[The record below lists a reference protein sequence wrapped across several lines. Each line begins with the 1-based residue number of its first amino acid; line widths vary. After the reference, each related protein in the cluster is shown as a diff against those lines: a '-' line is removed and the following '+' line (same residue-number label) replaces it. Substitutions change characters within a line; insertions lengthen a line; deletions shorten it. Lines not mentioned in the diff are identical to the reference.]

1 MKQLFFVGRAYPHK
15 HVLLELQALGYELGI
30 FHDSSKSLK
39 HRELY
44 AVIIELD
51 FSSHE
56 AFSQSLSSIPS
67 TLRPDGLLCTYENYI
82 SYKALLAQKLGLP
95 GLSID
100 AAIACTDKYVMR
112 SKFMS
117 YDPSITPHFALVSS
131 IDDLLVFAD
140 SHTLPLVIK
149 PTGLVKS
156 LLVSTCYS
164 REELISTYQR
174 TVAQIDAT
182 YKQHSVT
189 GRQPAIIVEEFIA
202 GKMCSV
208 AAFVDS
214 QGAPHICD
222 GIAELTMAKDIG
234 YDDNFLYARKLTGNI
249 PAPVQEMIR
258 SVAESGVRALGMTS
272 SPAHIE
278 IIYNDS
284 SAKIVE
290 IGARIGGYRPFM
302 YKESYGID
310 MIEQE
315 ALVALGRT
323 PKLNGQ
329 FTHFSAMY
337 ELFPKHI
344 AAFAQLAHLNPDNTY
359 AYINQAAKPGD
370 SVGPAREGFKAA
382 AVIGISTA
390 PRSAFEAACQEVEAI
405 TVETT

>member
-15 HVLLELQALGYELGI
+15 HVMLRLKALGYELGI
-30 FHDSSKSLK
+30 FHDSSRPLQN
-39 HRELY
+39 REVY
-44 AVIIELD
+44 ATVIELD
-51 FSSHE
+51 FASHE
-56 AFSQSLSSIPS
+56 AFSQSLSSLSS
-67 TLRPDGLLCTYENYI
+67 TPRPDGLLCTYENYI
-82 SYKALLAQKLGLP
+82 SYKALLAQALSLP

-117 YDPSITPHFALVSS
+117 YDPGITPHFALVTSA
-131 IDDLLVFAD
+131 DDLLAFAD
-140 SHTLPLVIK
+140 SHTFPLVIK

-174 TVAQIDAT
+174 TMAQIDAT

-189 GRQPAIIVEEFIA
+189 GRQPAIIVEEFIV

-208 AAFVDS
+208 AAFIDS
-214 QGAPHICD
+214 QGTPYICD

-234 YDDNFLYARKLTGNI
+234 YDDNFLYARKLTGDI
-249 PAPVQEMIR
+249 PASAQEMIR
-258 SVAESGVRALGMTS
+258 SVAKSGVRALGMTS

-278 IIYNDS
+278 IIYNDNC
-284 SAKIVE
+284 AKIVE

-315 ALVALGRT
+315 ALVASGRT
-323 PKLNGQ
+323 PKLDGQ

-337 ELFPKHI
+337 ELFPKHT

-359 AYINQAAKPGD
+359 AYINQTAKPGD
-370 SVGPAREGFKAA
+370 SIGPAREGFKAA
-382 AVIGISTA
+382 AVIGISA
-390 PRSAFEAACQEVEAI
+390 ASRSVFEAACREVEAI